1 MTSNLGA
8 SDNERNTIGFNDLAR
23 DSEDDK
29 AIKKFF
35 APEFRNRL
43 DAIIKFSKLGEK
55 VVEQIVKKFVGDLN
69 SQLKDKGIEIVVT
82 AKATKWLATRGH
94 DLTAQNEYSDEH
106 RQHYNHVIDYATWQK
121 FWSDWS
127 HWDDVSPESPHGF
140 YRRLDIE
147 EYCWSQ
153 LNLALSAQTQVVE
166 DCIDGYAADEVR
178 DERDEF

>member
-1 MTSNLGA
+1 MH
-8 SDNERNTIGFNDLAR
+8 
-23 DSEDDK
+23 SEDWLNEEIWYGTLNTLPRRRAIWRFAKYGLEPFLK
-29 AIKKFF
+29 AHGYTLNINTRELSSGI
-35 APEFRNRL
+35 ATLLYHNRGQGL
-43 DAIIKFSKLGEK
+43 IGPYE
-55 VVEQIVKKFVGDLN
+55 
-69 SQLKDKGIEIVVT
+69 
-82 AKATKWLATRGH
+82 H